1 MSTTQYV
8 NTKYLRPA
16 RSVYFSAFFCPT
28 LLLNYLLCLRFCLVP
43 RHPTMMMTNNRNQ
56 PAFPSV
62 HHVDDAQNVE
72 YAHRGGGRPSSPSD
86 EAQDRDRG
94 IQKIDE
100 AMTMLTMTTGRGGA
114 SGGIPTELRIPS
126 SSTASKENVRP
137 NSSSGKKKYWHKKS
151 NRDQPREN
159 DVGPPPT
166 TTTRM
171 TADGGGGVRN
181 SAAADEVTT
190 KNVKVLHLKIKKPV
204 VVEISSSHQP
214 EKKTPA
220 AARRILPSMDFQVAV
235 AAPASIDEDVAL
247 NGCDYGDGG
256 GDQEKKAPTMKKNK
270 RKQWRNKK
278 MLAARRG
285 DASSGGG
292 VDFSTN
298 AGGASV
304 LALLGQ
310 YPYVMPSMFDVYD
323 GCTPHSCNQMTMA
336 AGGGEGYHHDHQYD
350 PSNFSNGG
358 GALPPMPYTG
368 HHHAYDDEHHPYSA
382 TVAHVI
388 HPGAAIMTPG
398 GYYVPATMMN
408 DQTVYYNQPN
418 VAAANEISAPYY
430 HHHPCYSPYAC
441 GEAADPSS
449 ASARRRREGDDDFRG
464 KSPLNINANEFMP
477 MPAAFDPSK
486 EENNSEA

>member
-1 MSTTQYV
+1 
-8 NTKYLRPA
+8 
-16 RSVYFSAFFCPT
+16 
-28 LLLNYLLCLRFCLVP
+28 
-43 RHPTMMMTNNRNQ
+43 MMMTNNRNQ

-72 YAHRGGGRPSSPSD
+72 YAHRGGGRPSSPSSD
-86 EAQDRDRG
+86 EAQDRDDRG

-100 AMTMLTMTTGRGGA
+100 AMTMLTMTTGQGGGRGG
-114 SGGIPTELRIPS
+114 GGIPTELRIPS

-137 NSSSGKKKYWHKKS
+137 NSSSGKKKHWRKKS
-151 NRDQPREN
+151 NLQDQTREN
-159 DVGPPPT
+159 DVRPPPTT

-171 TADGGGGVRN
+171 TADGDGGGVRN
-181 SAAADEVTT
+181 SAADEVTT

-220 AARRILPSMDFQVAV
+220 AARRILPSMDFQVAA
-235 AAPASIDEDVAL
+235 AAPASIDEDLAL
-247 NGCDYGDGG
+247 SGRGYGDGG
-256 GDQEKKAPTMKKNK
+256 GGGEQEKKAPTTKKSK
-270 RKQWRNKK
+270 KKQWGRNKK

-310 YPYVMPSMFDVYD
+310 YPYVVPSMFDVYD
-323 GCTPHSCNQMTMA
+323 GCAPHSCNQMTMA
-336 AGGGEGYHHDHQYD
+336 SGGGEGYHHDHQYD
-350 PSNFSNGG
+350 PSNFLNGG
-358 GALPPMPYTG
+358 GTLPPVPYTG
-368 HHHAYDDEHHPYSA
+368 HHHAYDDEHHPYPA
-382 TVAHVI
+382 TVV
-388 HPGAAIMTPG
+388 MVPG
-398 GYYVPATMMN
+398 GYYVPAAMMN

-418 VAAANEISAPYY
+418 AAAATNEISAPYY

-441 GEAADPSS
+441 GEAEYPSS
-449 ASARRRREGDDDFRG
+449 TSARRGREGDDAFRG

-477 MPAAFDPSK
+477 MPAAFDISK